1 MWKPTFGAALAAGVA
16 FAGLAAVSDAR
27 ADSHEMEGVWWP
39 AKVEIYNPACT
50 DGDPKC
56 WTDPANA
63 NLEIVDYVPLMPDEV
78 DAKHNICVSFPH
90 LVDSYWVGAAYG
102 IIEEGK
108 RLGQRI
114 TLIEAGGYDKLERQI
129 AQVEDCIAN
138 GAEALV
144 LSAISA
150 EGNIKQVDEIRAKEI
165 PVVDLIN
172 GINTEVD
179 AKSLESYYSMGRI
192 ACKWIADQHPAGS
205 GKVKLAWFPGPPG
218 ASWSVAG
225 NDGCHDAVKGSD
237 AEIISTKWAQTSKE
251 AQLSLVE
258 NVIQAQT
265 SGGETDLDYIVGVA
279 PAIEGG
285 MATLRD
291 MGLADQVKLVSYYY
305 TPGMH
310 QFVGRGSVAMAPTD
324 QMIIQA
330 RISIDQ
336 AVRLLEG
343 KPSATGG
350 RPEFNDTG
358 RTIEH
363 VQPVAAMV
371 TPENIKDF
379 DTSTTLAPKGWKPVF
394 STD

>member
-1 MWKPTFGAALAAGVA
+1 MWKLTLGAAVAAGMA
-16 FAGLAAVSDAR
+16 ITGFAASDAQ
-27 ADSHEMEGVWWP
+27 AQDDGVWWP
-39 AKVEIYNPACT
+39 AKVEIFSPACT
-50 DGDPKC
+50 DGDPAC
-56 WTDPANA
+56 WTDPANQ
-63 NLEIVDYVPLMPDEV
+63 NLDIVDYVPLMPDEV
-78 DAKHNICVSFPH
+78 DAKHHICVSFPH

-108 RLGQRI
+108 RLGQKI
-114 TLIEAGGYDKLERQI
+114 SLIEAGGYDRLEKQLS
-129 AQVEDCIAN
+129 QVEDCIAN
-138 GAEALV
+138 GAEILV
-144 LSAISA
+144 LSAISS
-150 EGNIKQVDEIRAKEI
+150 EGNIKQVNELRGRGI

-192 ACKWIADQHPAGS
+192 ACKWVADQHPEGS
-205 GKVKLAWFPGPPG
+205 GKVKIAWFPGPPG

-225 NDGCHDAVKGSD
+225 NQGCHDSVVGSD
-237 AEIISTKWAQTSKE
+237 AEVISTKWAQTSKE

-265 SGGETDLDYIVGVA
+265 SGDDVDLDYIVGVA
-279 PAIEGG
+279 PAVEGG
-285 MATLRD
+285 MAALRD
-291 MGLADQVKLVSYYY
+291 QGLQDEIKLVSYYY

-324 QMIIQA
+324 QMIIQS

-336 AVRLLEG
+336 AVRILEG

-350 RPEFNDTG
+350 RPEYNDTG
-358 RTIEH
+358 RMMEH
-363 VQPVAAMV
+363 VQPLAIRV
-371 TPENIKDF
+371 TPENHAEF
-379 DTSTTLAPKGWKPVF
+379 DTTTTLAPKGWSPVF

>member
-1 MWKPTFGAALAAGVA
+1 MWKLTLGAAVAAGMA
-16 FAGLAAVSDAR
+16 LTGFAASDVQAE
-27 ADSHEMEGVWWP
+27 DDGVWWP
-39 AKVEIYNPACT
+39 AKVEIYNPSCT
-50 DGDPKC
+50 DGDPAC
-56 WTDPANA
+56 WTDPANQ
-63 NLEIVDYVPLMPDEV
+63 NLEVVDYVPLMADEV
-78 DAKHNICVSFPH
+78 DAKHHICVSFPH

-108 RLGQRI
+108 RLGQKI
-114 TLIEAGGYDKLERQI
+114 SLIEAGGYDKLEKQLS
-129 AQVEDCIAN
+129 QVEDCIAN
-138 GAEALV
+138 GAEILV

-150 EGNIKQVDEIRAKEI
+150 EGNIKQVNELRSRGIK
-165 PVVDLIN
+165 VVDLIN

-192 ACKWIADQHPAGS
+192 ACKWVADQHPAGS
-205 GKVKLAWFPGPPG
+205 GNVKIAWFPGPPG

-225 NDGCHDAVKGSD
+225 NQGCHDAVVGSD

-265 SGGETDLDYIVGVA
+265 SGSDVDLDYIVGVA

-285 MATLRD
+285 MAALRD
-291 MGLADQVKLVSYYY
+291 LGLQDEVKLVSYYY

-343 KPSATGG
+343 KPFATGG
-350 RPEFNDTG
+350 RAEFNDTG

-363 VQPVAAMV
+363 VQPVAMQV
-371 TPENIKDF
+371 TPENHADF
-379 DTSTTLAPKGWKPVF
+379 DTTTTLAPKGWTPVF

>member
-1 MWKPTFGAALAAGVA
+1 MWKLTLGAAVAAGMA
-16 FAGLAAVSDAR
+16 LTGFAASDVKAQE
-27 ADSHEMEGVWWP
+27 DGVWWP
-39 AKVEIYNPACT
+39 AKVEIYNPSCT
-50 DGDPKC
+50 DGDPAC
-56 WTDPANA
+56 WTDPANQ
-63 NLEIVDYVPLMPDEV
+63 NLEVVDYVPLMPDEV
-78 DAKHNICVSFPH
+78 DAKHHICVSFPH

-108 RLGQRI
+108 RLGQKI
-114 TLIEAGGYDKLERQI
+114 SLIEAGGYDKLEKQLS
-129 AQVEDCIAN
+129 QVEDCIAN
-138 GAEALV
+138 GAEILV

-150 EGNIKQVDEIRAKEI
+150 EGNIKQVDELRARGIK
-165 PVVDLIN
+165 VVDLIN

-192 ACKWIADQHPAGS
+192 ACSWIAEQHPEGS

-218 ASWSVAG
+218 ASWSTAG
-225 NDGCHDAVKGSD
+225 NQGCHDAVVGSD

-265 SGGETDLDYIVGVA
+265 SGSDVDLDYIVGVA
-279 PAIEGG
+279 PAVEGG
-285 MATLRD
+285 MAALRD
-291 MGLADQVKLVSYYY
+291 LGLQDEIKLVSYYY

-343 KPSATGG
+343 KPFATGG
-350 RPEFNDTG
+350 RAEFNNTG

-363 VQPVAAMV
+363 VQPVAMRV
-371 TPENIKDF
+371 TPENHADF
-379 DTSTTLAPKGWKPVF
+379 DTTTTLAPKGWTPVF

>member
-1 MWKPTFGAALAAGVA
+1 MWKLTLGVAVAAGMA
-16 FAGLAAVSDAR
+16 MSSFAASDAR
-27 ADSHEMEGVWWP
+27 AQDDGVWWP
-39 AKVEIYNPACT
+39 AKVEIYNPSCT
-50 DGDPKC
+50 DGDPAC
-56 WTDPANA
+56 WTDPANQ
-63 NLEIVDYVPLMPDEV
+63 NLEVVDYVPLMPDEV
-78 DAKHNICVSFPH
+78 DAKHHICVSFPH

-102 IIEEGK
+102 IIEEGT
-108 RLGQRI
+108 RLGQKI
-114 TLIEAGGYDKLERQI
+114 SLIEAGGYDKLEKQLS
-129 AQVEDCIAN
+129 QVEDCIAN
-138 GAEALV
+138 GAEILV

-150 EGNIKQVDEIRAKEI
+150 EGSVKQVNELRGRGI
-165 PVVDLIN
+165 PVIDLIN

-179 AKSLESYYSMGRI
+179 AKSLESYYSMGHI

-205 GKVKLAWFPGPPG
+205 GAVKLAWFPGPPG

-225 NDGCHDAVKGSD
+225 NQGCHDAVVGSD

-265 SGGETDLDYIVGVA
+265 SGDDVDLDYIVGVA
-279 PAIEGG
+279 PAVEGG
-285 MATLRD
+285 MAALRD
-291 MGLADQVKLVSYYY
+291 LGLQDEIKLVSYYY

-336 AVRLLEG
+336 AVRILEG

-358 RTIEH
+358 RMIEH

-371 TPENIKDF
+371 TPENHGDF
-379 DTSTTLAPKGWKPVF
+379 DTSTTLAPKGWSPVF

>member
-1 MWKPTFGAALAAGVA
+1 MWKLTLGAAVAAGMA
-16 FAGLAAVSDAR
+16 LSGFAASDVQAE
-27 ADSHEMEGVWWP
+27 DDGVWWP
-39 AKVEIYNPACT
+39 AKVEIYNPSCT
-50 DGDPKC
+50 DGDPAC
-56 WTDPANA
+56 WTDPANQ
-63 NLEIVDYVPLMPDEV
+63 NLEVVDYVPLMPDEV
-78 DAKHNICVSFPH
+78 DAKHHICVSFPH

-108 RLGQRI
+108 RLGQKI
-114 TLIEAGGYDKLERQI
+114 SLIEAGGYDKLEKQLS
-129 AQVEDCIAN
+129 QVEDCIAN
-138 GAEALV
+138 GAEILV

-150 EGNIKQVDEIRAKEI
+150 EGNIKQVNELRSRGIK
-165 PVVDLIN
+165 VVDLIN

-192 ACKWIADQHPAGS
+192 ACKWVADQHPAGS
-205 GKVKLAWFPGPPG
+205 GNVKIAWFPGPPG

-225 NDGCHDAVKGSD
+225 NQGCHDAVVGSD

-265 SGGETDLDYIVGVA
+265 SGSDVDLDYIVGVA

-285 MATLRD
+285 MAALRD
-291 MGLADQVKLVSYYY
+291 LGLQDEVKLVSYYY

-343 KPSATGG
+343 KPFATGG
-350 RPEFNDTG
+350 RAEFNDTG

-363 VQPVAAMV
+363 VQPVAMQV
-371 TPENIKDF
+371 TPENHADF
-379 DTSTTLAPKGWKPVF
+379 DTTTTLAPKGWTPVF

>member
-1 MWKPTFGAALAAGVA
+1 MWKLTLGAAVAAGMA
-16 FAGLAAVSDAR
+16 LTGFAASDVKAE
-27 ADSHEMEGVWWP
+27 DDGVWWP
-39 AKVEIYNPACT
+39 AKVEIYNPSCT
-50 DGDPKC
+50 DGDPAC
-56 WTDPANA
+56 WTDPANQ
-63 NLEIVDYVPLMPDEV
+63 NLEVVDYVPLMADEV
-78 DAKHNICVSFPH
+78 DAKHHICVSFPH

-108 RLGQRI
+108 RLGQKI
-114 TLIEAGGYDKLERQI
+114 SLIEAGGYDKLEKQLS
-129 AQVEDCIAN
+129 QVEDCIAN
-138 GAEALV
+138 GAEILV

-150 EGNIKQVDEIRAKEI
+150 EGNIKQVNELRSRGIK
-165 PVVDLIN
+165 VVDLIN

-192 ACKWIADQHPAGS
+192 ACKWVADQHPAGS
-205 GKVKLAWFPGPPG
+205 GNVKIAWFPGPPG

-225 NDGCHDAVKGSD
+225 NQGCHDAVVGSD

-265 SGGETDLDYIVGVA
+265 SGSDVDLDYIVGVA

-285 MATLRD
+285 MAALRD
-291 MGLADQVKLVSYYY
+291 LGLQDEVKLVSYYY

-343 KPSATGG
+343 KPFATGG
-350 RPEFNDTG
+350 RAEFNDTG

-363 VQPVAAMV
+363 VQPVAMQV
-371 TPENIKDF
+371 TPENHADF
-379 DTSTTLAPKGWKPVF
+379 DTTTTLAPKGWTPVF

>member
-1 MWKPTFGAALAAGVA
+1 MWKLTLGVAVAAGMA
-16 FAGLAAVSDAR
+16 TASFAASDAR
-27 ADSHEMEGVWWP
+27 AQDDGVWWP
-39 AKVEIYNPACT
+39 AKVEIYNPSCT
-50 DGDPKC
+50 DGDPAC
-56 WTDPANA
+56 WTDPANQ
-63 NLEIVDYVPLMPDEV
+63 NLDVVDYVPLMPDEV
-78 DAKHNICVSFPH
+78 DAKHHICVSFPH

-102 IIEEGK
+102 IIEEGT
-108 RLGQRI
+108 RLGQKI
-114 TLIEAGGYDKLERQI
+114 SLIEAGGYDKLEKQLS
-129 AQVEDCIAN
+129 QVEDCIAN
-138 GAEALV
+138 GAEILV

-150 EGNIKQVDEIRAKEI
+150 EGNIKQVNELRARGI
-165 PVVDLIN
+165 PIVDLIN

-205 GKVKLAWFPGPPG
+205 GAVKLAWFPGPPG

-225 NDGCHDAVKGSD
+225 NQGCHDAVVGSD

-265 SGGETDLDYIVGVA
+265 SGDDVDLDYIVGVA
-279 PAIEGG
+279 PAVEGG
-285 MATLRD
+285 MAALRD
-291 MGLADQVKLVSYYY
+291 LGLQDEIKLVSYYY

-336 AVRLLEG
+336 AVRILEG

-358 RTIEH
+358 RMIEH

-371 TPENIKDF
+371 TPENHGDF
-379 DTSTTLAPKGWKPVF
+379 DTSTTLAPKGWSPVF

>member
-1 MWKPTFGAALAAGVA
+1 MWKLTLGAAVAAGMA
-16 FAGLAAVSDAR
+16 ITGFAATDAR
-27 ADSHEMEGVWWP
+27 AQDDGVWWP
-39 AKVEIYNPACT
+39 AKVEIFSPACT
-50 DGDPKC
+50 DGDPAC
-56 WTDPANA
+56 WTDPANQ
-63 NLEIVDYVPLMPDEV
+63 NLDIVDYVPLMPDEV
-78 DAKHNICVSFPH
+78 DAKHHICVSFPH

-108 RLGQRI
+108 RLGQKI
-114 TLIEAGGYDKLERQI
+114 SLIEAGGYDRLEKQLS
-129 AQVEDCIAN
+129 QVEDCIAN
-138 GAEALV
+138 GAEILV
-144 LSAISA
+144 LSAISS
-150 EGNIKQVDEIRAKEI
+150 EGNIKQVNELRGRGI

-192 ACKWIADQHPAGS
+192 ACKWVADQHPEGS
-205 GKVKLAWFPGPPG
+205 GKVKIAWFPGPPG

-225 NDGCHDAVKGSD
+225 NQGCHDSVVGSD
-237 AEIISTKWAQTSKE
+237 AEVISTKWAQTSKE

-265 SGGETDLDYIVGVA
+265 SGSDVDLDYIVGVA

-285 MATLRD
+285 MAALRD
-291 MGLADQVKLVSYYY
+291 LGLQDEIKLVSYYY

-324 QMIIQA
+324 QMIIQS

-336 AVRLLEG
+336 AVRILEG

-350 RPEFNDTG
+350 RPEYNDTG
-358 RTIEH
+358 RMMEH
-363 VQPVAAMV
+363 VQPLAIRV
-371 TPENIKDF
+371 TPENHAEF
-379 DTSTTLAPKGWKPVF
+379 DTTTTLAPKGWSPVF

>member
-1 MWKPTFGAALAAGVA
+1 MWKLTLGAAVAAGMA
-16 FAGLAAVSDAR
+16 LTGFAASDVQAE
-27 ADSHEMEGVWWP
+27 DDGVWWP
-39 AKVEIYNPACT
+39 AKVEIYNPSCT
-50 DGDPKC
+50 DGDPAC
-56 WTDPANA
+56 WTDPANQ
-63 NLEIVDYVPLMPDEV
+63 NLEVVDYVPLMPDEV
-78 DAKHNICVSFPH
+78 DAKHHICVSFPH

-108 RLGQRI
+108 RLGQKI
-114 TLIEAGGYDKLERQI
+114 SLIEAGGYDKLEKQLS
-129 AQVEDCIAN
+129 QVEDCIAN
-138 GAEALV
+138 GAEILV

-150 EGNIKQVDEIRAKEI
+150 EGNIKQVNELRARGI
-165 PVVDLIN
+165 MVVDLIN

-205 GKVKLAWFPGPPG
+205 GGVKLAWFPGPPG

-225 NDGCHDAVKGSD
+225 NQGCHDAVVGSD

-265 SGGETDLDYIVGVA
+265 SGSDVDLDYIVGVA
-279 PAIEGG
+279 PAVEGG
-285 MATLRD
+285 MAALRD
-291 MGLADQVKLVSYYY
+291 LGLQDEIKLVSYYY

-358 RTIEH
+358 RMIEH

-371 TPENIKDF
+371 TPENHADF
-379 DTSTTLAPKGWKPVF
+379 DTTTTLAPKGWTPVF

>member
-1 MWKPTFGAALAAGVA
+1 MLDR
-16 FAGLAAVSDAR
+16 S
-27 ADSHEMEGVWWP
+27 
-39 AKVEIYNPACT
+39 
-50 DGDPKC
+50 
-56 WTDPANA
+56 ANQ
-63 NLEIVDYVPLMPDEV
+63 NLDVVDYVPLMPDEV
-78 DAKHNICVSFPH
+78 DAKHHICVSFPH

-102 IIEEGK
+102 IIEEGT
-108 RLGQRI
+108 RLGQKI
-114 TLIEAGGYDKLERQI
+114 SLIEAGGYDKLEKQLS
-129 AQVEDCIAN
+129 QVEDCIAN
-138 GAEALV
+138 GAEILV

-150 EGNIKQVDEIRAKEI
+150 EGNIKQVNELRARGI
-165 PVVDLIN
+165 PIVDLIN

-205 GKVKLAWFPGPPG
+205 GAVKLAWFPGPPG

-225 NDGCHDAVKGSD
+225 NQGCHDAVVGSD

-265 SGGETDLDYIVGVA
+265 SGDDVDLDYIVGVA
-279 PAIEGG
+279 PAVEGG
-285 MATLRD
+285 MAALRD
-291 MGLADQVKLVSYYY
+291 LGLQDEIKLVSYYY

-336 AVRLLEG
+336 AVRILEG

-358 RTIEH
+358 RMIEH

-371 TPENIKDF
+371 TPENHGDF
-379 DTSTTLAPKGWKPVF
+379 DTSTTLAPKGWSPVF

>member
-1 MWKPTFGAALAAGVA
+1 MIWKLTAATA
-16 FAGLAAVSDAR
+16 FAAGLALSGFAAQNAQ
-27 ADSHEMEGVWWP
+27 ADSKEDGVWWP

-50 DGDPKC
+50 DGDPAC

-63 NLEIVDYVPLMPDEV
+63 NLEVVDYVPLMPDEV
-78 DAKHNICVSFPH
+78 DAKHHICVSFPH

-108 RLGQRI
+108 RLGQKI
-114 TLIEAGGYDKLERQI
+114 SLIEAGGYDKLERQLS
-129 AQVEDCIAN
+129 QVEDCVAN
-138 GAEALV
+138 GAEIVV

-150 EGNIKQVDEIRAKEI
+150 EGNVKQVDDLRARGI
-165 PVVDLIN
+165 PIVDLIN

-225 NDGCHDAVKGSD
+225 NNGCHDAVVGSD
-237 AEIISTKWAQTSKE
+237 AEVISTKWGQTSKE
-251 AQLSLVE
+251 VQLKLVE
-258 NVIQAQT
+258 DVIQAQT
-265 SGGETDLDYIVGVA
+265 AGGDTDLDYIVGVA
-279 PAIEGG
+279 PAVEGG
-285 MATLRD
+285 MAALRD
-291 MGLADQVKLVSYYY
+291 LGLADQVKLVSYYY

-336 AVRLLEG
+336 AVRILEG

-350 RPEFNDTG
+350 RPEFNNTG
-358 RTIEH
+358 RIIEH

-379 DTSTTLAPKGWKPVF
+379 DTTTTLAPKGWTPVF

>member
-1 MWKPTFGAALAAGVA
+1 MWKLTLGAAVAAGMA
-16 FAGLAAVSDAR
+16 ITGFAASDAQ
-27 ADSHEMEGVWWP
+27 AQDDGVWWP
-39 AKVEIYNPACT
+39 AKVEIYNPSCT
-50 DGDPKC
+50 DGDPAC
-56 WTDPANA
+56 WTDPANQS
-63 NLEIVDYVPLMPDEV
+63 LDVVDYVPLMPDEV
-78 DAKHNICVSFPH
+78 DAKHHICVSFPH

-108 RLGQRI
+108 RLGQKI
-114 TLIEAGGYDKLERQI
+114 SLIEAGGYDKLEKQLS
-129 AQVEDCIAN
+129 QVEDCIAN
-138 GAEALV
+138 GAEILV

-150 EGNIKQVDEIRAKEI
+150 EGNIKQVNELRARGIK
-165 PVVDLIN
+165 VVDLIN

-205 GKVKLAWFPGPPG
+205 GNVKLAWFPGPPG

-225 NDGCHDAVKGSD
+225 NQGCHDAVVGSD

-265 SGGETDLDYIVGVA
+265 SGDDVDLDYIVGVA

-285 MATLRD
+285 MAALRD
-291 MGLADQVKLVSYYY
+291 LGLQDEIKLVSYYY

-336 AVRLLEG
+336 AVRILEG

-350 RPEFNDTG
+350 RSEFNDTG
-358 RTIEH
+358 RMIEH
-363 VQPVAAMV
+363 VQPVAMRV
-371 TPENIKDF
+371 TPENHADF
-379 DTSTTLAPKGWKPVF
+379 DTTTTLAPKGWKPEF

>member
-1 MWKPTFGAALAAGVA
+1 M
-16 FAGLAAVSDAR
+16 
-27 ADSHEMEGVWWP
+27 
-39 AKVEIYNPACT
+39 
-50 DGDPKC
+50 
-56 WTDPANA
+56 
-63 NLEIVDYVPLMPDEV
+63 
-78 DAKHNICVSFPH
+78 
-90 LVDSYWVGAAYG
+90 
-102 IIEEGK
+102 
-108 RLGQRI
+108 
-114 TLIEAGGYDKLERQI
+114 
-129 AQVEDCIAN
+129 
-138 GAEALV
+138 

-150 EGNIKQVDEIRAKEI
+150 EGNIKQVNELRARGI
-165 PVVDLIN
+165 AVVDLIN

-205 GKVKLAWFPGPPG
+205 GNVKLAWFPGPPG

-225 NDGCHDAVKGSD
+225 NQGCHDAVVGSD

-265 SGGETDLDYIVGVA
+265 SGSDVDLDYIVGVA
-279 PAIEGG
+279 PAVEGG
-285 MATLRD
+285 MAALRD
-291 MGLADQVKLVSYYY
+291 QGLQDEIKLVSYYY

-336 AVRLLEG
+336 AVRILEG

-358 RTIEH
+358 RMIEH
-363 VQPVAAMV
+363 VQPVAMRV
-371 TPENIKDF
+371 TPENHADF
-379 DTSTTLAPKGWKPVF
+379 DTTTTLAPKGWTPVF

>member
-1 MWKPTFGAALAAGVA
+1 MWKLTLGAAAAV
-16 FAGLAAVSDAR
+16 GLAASGLVAADAR
-27 ADSHEMEGVWWP
+27 AQEDGVWWP
-39 AKVEIYNPACT
+39 AKVEIYNPSCT
-50 DGDPKC
+50 DGDPAC

-63 NLEIVDYVPLMPDEV
+63 NLEVVDYVPLMADEV
-78 DAKHNICVSFPH
+78 DAKHHICVSFPH

-108 RLGQRI
+108 RLGQKI
-114 TLIEAGGYDKLERQI
+114 SLIEAGGYDKLEKQLS
-129 AQVEDCIAN
+129 QVEDCIAN

-150 EGNIKQVDEIRAKEI
+150 EGNIKQVNELRGHGI

-192 ACKWIADQHPAGS
+192 ACKWIADQHPEGS

-225 NDGCHDAVKGSD
+225 NQGCHDAVVGTD

-265 SGGETDLDYIVGVA
+265 SGDDVDLDYIVGVA
-279 PAIEGG
+279 PAVEGG
-285 MATLRD
+285 MAALRD
-291 MGLADQVKLVSYYY
+291 MGLQDEIKLVSYYY

-336 AVRLLEG
+336 AVRILEG
-343 KPSATGG
+343 KPFATGG
-350 RPEFNDTG
+350 RPEFNNTG

-363 VQPVAAMV
+363 VQPVAARV
-371 TPENIKDF
+371 TPENHADF
-379 DTSTTLAPKGWKPVF
+379 DTSTTLAPKGWTPVF

>member
-1 MWKPTFGAALAAGVA
+1 MWKLTLGAAVAAGMA
-16 FAGLAAVSDAR
+16 MTGFAASDAQ
-27 ADSHEMEGVWWP
+27 AQEDGVWWP

-50 DGDPKC
+50 DGDPAC
-56 WTDPANA
+56 WTDPANQS
-63 NLEIVDYVPLMPDEV
+63 LEVVDYVPLMPDEV
-78 DAKHNICVSFPH
+78 DAKHHICVSFPH

-108 RLGQRI
+108 RLGQKI
-114 TLIEAGGYDKLERQI
+114 SLIEAGGYDRLEKQLS
-129 AQVEDCIAN
+129 QVEDCIAN
-138 GAEALV
+138 GAEILV

-150 EGNIKQVDEIRAKEI
+150 EGNIKQVNELRARGIKI
-165 PVVDLIN
+165 VDLIN

-179 AKSLESYYSMGRI
+179 AKSLESYYSMGHI

-205 GKVKLAWFPGPPG
+205 GNVKLAWFPGPPG

-225 NDGCHDAVKGSD
+225 NQGCHDAVVGSD

-265 SGGETDLDYIVGVA
+265 SGSDVDLDYIVGVA
-279 PAIEGG
+279 PAVESG
-285 MATLRD
+285 MAALRD
-291 MGLADQVKLVSYYY
+291 QGLQDEIKLVSYYY

-358 RTIEH
+358 RMIEH

-371 TPENIKDF
+371 TPENHADF
-379 DTSTTLAPKGWKPVF
+379 DTTTTLAPKGWTPVF

>member
-1 MWKPTFGAALAAGVA
+1 MWKVTLGVAVAAGMTVA
-16 FAGLAAVSDAR
+16 GFTAHDVR
-27 ADSHEMEGVWWP
+27 AQDDGVWWP
-39 AKVEIYNPACT
+39 AKVEIYNPSCT
-50 DGDPKC
+50 DGDPAC
-56 WTDPANA
+56 WTDPANQ

-78 DAKHNICVSFPH
+78 DAKHHICVSFPH

-108 RLGQRI
+108 RLGQKI
-114 TLIEAGGYDKLERQI
+114 SLIEAGGYDKLERQLS
-129 AQVEDCIAN
+129 QVEDCIAN
-138 GAEALV
+138 GAEILV
-144 LSAISA
+144 LSAISS
-150 EGNIKQVDEIRAKEI
+150 EGNIKQVDELRARGI

-172 GINTEVD
+172 GINTEID

-205 GKVKLAWFPGPPG
+205 GNVKLAWFPGPPG
-218 ASWSVAG
+218 ASWSVNG
-225 NDGCHDAVKGSD
+225 NQGCHDAVVGSD

-265 SGGETDLDYIVGVA
+265 SGDDLDLDYIVGVA

-285 MATLRD
+285 MAALRD
-291 MGLADQVKLVSYYY
+291 MGLQDDVKLVSYYY

-336 AVRLLEG
+336 AVRILEG

-350 RPEFNDTG
+350 RPEYNDTG
-358 RTIEH
+358 RTTEH
-363 VQPVAAMV
+363 VQPVAIQV
-371 TPENIKDF
+371 TPENHADF
-379 DTSTTLAPKGWKPVF
+379 DTSTTLAPKGWTPVF

>member
-1 MWKPTFGAALAAGVA
+1 MWKLTLGAAVAAGMA
-16 FAGLAAVSDAR
+16 LTGFAASDAK
-27 ADSHEMEGVWWP
+27 AEDDGVWWP
-39 AKVEIYNPACT
+39 AQVEIYNPSCT
-50 DGDPKC
+50 DGDPAC
-56 WTDPANA
+56 WTDPANQS
-63 NLEIVDYVPLMPDEV
+63 LEVVDYVPLMPDEV
-78 DAKHNICVSFPH
+78 DAKHHICVSFPH

-108 RLGQRI
+108 RLGQKI
-114 TLIEAGGYDKLERQI
+114 SLIEAGGYDKLEKQLS
-129 AQVEDCIAN
+129 QVEDCIAN
-138 GAEALV
+138 GAEILV

-150 EGNIKQVDEIRAKEI
+150 EGNIKQVNELRARGIK
-165 PVVDLIN
+165 VVDLIN

-192 ACKWIADQHPAGS
+192 ACKWVADQHPAGS
-205 GKVKLAWFPGPPG
+205 GNVKIAWFPGPPG

-225 NDGCHDAVKGSD
+225 NNGCHDAVVGSD

-265 SGGETDLDYIVGVA
+265 SGSDVDLDYIVGVA

-285 MATLRD
+285 MAALRD
-291 MGLADQVKLVSYYY
+291 LGLQDEIKLVSYYY

-358 RTIEH
+358 RMIEH
-363 VQPVAAMV
+363 VQPVAMQV
-371 TPENIKDF
+371 TPETHADF
-379 DTSTTLAPKGWKPVF
+379 DTSTTLAPKGWTPVF

>member
-1 MWKPTFGAALAAGVA
+1 MWKLTLGAAVAAGMA
-16 FAGLAAVSDAR
+16 ITGFAASDAQ
-27 ADSHEMEGVWWP
+27 AQDDGVWWP
-39 AKVEIYNPACT
+39 AKVEIYNPSCT
-50 DGDPKC
+50 DGDPAC

-63 NLEIVDYVPLMPDEV
+63 SLDIVEYVPLMPDEV
-78 DAKHNICVSFPH
+78 DAKHHICVSFPH

-108 RLGQRI
+108 RLGQKI
-114 TLIEAGGYDKLERQI
+114 SLIEAGGYDKLEKQLS
-129 AQVEDCIAN
+129 QVEDCIAN
-138 GAEALV
+138 GAEILV

-150 EGNIKQVDEIRAKEI
+150 EGNIKQVNELRARGIK
-165 PVVDLIN
+165 VVDLIN

-205 GKVKLAWFPGPPG
+205 GNVKLAWFPGPPG

-225 NDGCHDAVKGSD
+225 NQGCHDAVVGSD

-265 SGGETDLDYIVGVA
+265 SGDDVDLDYIVGVA
-279 PAIEGG
+279 PAVEGG
-285 MATLRD
+285 MAALRD
-291 MGLADQVKLVSYYY
+291 LGLQDEIKLVSYYY

-336 AVRLLEG
+336 AVRILEG

-363 VQPVAAMV
+363 VQPVAMRV
-371 TPENIKDF
+371 TPENHADF
-379 DTSTTLAPKGWKPVF
+379 DTTTTLAPKGWSPVF

>member
-1 MWKPTFGAALAAGVA
+1 MWKLTLGAAVAAGMA
-16 FAGLAAVSDAR
+16 ITGFAASDAQ
-27 ADSHEMEGVWWP
+27 AQDDGVWWP
-39 AKVEIYNPACT
+39 AKVEIYNPSCT
-50 DGDPKC
+50 DGDPAC
-56 WTDPANA
+56 WTDPANQS
-63 NLEIVDYVPLMPDEV
+63 LDVVDYVPLMPDEV
-78 DAKHNICVSFPH
+78 DAKHHICVSFPH

-108 RLGQRI
+108 RLGQKI
-114 TLIEAGGYDKLERQI
+114 SLIEAGGYDKLEKQLS
-129 AQVEDCIAN
+129 QVEDCIAN
-138 GAEALV
+138 GAEILV
-144 LSAISA
+144 LSSISA
-150 EGNIKQVDEIRAKEI
+150 EGNIKQVNELRARGIK
-165 PVVDLIN
+165 VVDLIN

-205 GKVKLAWFPGPPG
+205 GNVKLAWFPGPPG

-225 NDGCHDAVKGSD
+225 NQGCHDAVVGSD

-265 SGGETDLDYIVGVA
+265 SGDDVDLDYIVGVA
-279 PAIEGG
+279 PAVEGG
-285 MATLRD
+285 MAALRD
-291 MGLADQVKLVSYYY
+291 LGLQDEIKLVSYYY

-336 AVRLLEG
+336 AVRILEG

-363 VQPVAAMV
+363 VQPVAMRV
-371 TPENIKDF
+371 TPENHADF
-379 DTSTTLAPKGWKPVF
+379 DTTTTLAPKGWSPVF

>member
-1 MWKPTFGAALAAGVA
+1 MWKLTLGAAVAAGMA
-16 FAGLAAVSDAR
+16 MTGFAASDAQ
-27 ADSHEMEGVWWP
+27 AQDDGVWWP
-39 AKVEIYNPACT
+39 AKVEIYNPSCT
-50 DGDPKC
+50 DGDPAC
-56 WTDPANA
+56 WTDPANQS
-63 NLEIVDYVPLMPDEV
+63 LEVVDYVPLMPDEV
-78 DAKHNICVSFPH
+78 DAKHHICVSFPH

-108 RLGQRI
+108 RLGQKI
-114 TLIEAGGYDKLERQI
+114 SLIEAGGYDKLEKQLS
-129 AQVEDCIAN
+129 QVEDCIAN
-138 GAEALV
+138 GAEILV

-150 EGNIKQVDEIRAKEI
+150 EGNIKQVNELRARGIK
-165 PVVDLIN
+165 VVDLIN

-205 GKVKLAWFPGPPG
+205 GVVKLAWFPGPPG

-225 NDGCHDAVKGSD
+225 NQGCHDAVVGTD

-265 SGGETDLDYIVGVA
+265 SGSDVDLDYIVGVA
-279 PAIEGG
+279 PAVEGG
-285 MATLRD
+285 MAALRD
-291 MGLADQVKLVSYYY
+291 LGLQDEIKLVSYYY

-336 AVRLLEG
+336 AVRILEG

-358 RTIEH
+358 RMIEH

-371 TPENIKDF
+371 TPENHSEF
-379 DTSTTLAPKGWKPVF
+379 DTTTTLAPKGWTPVF

>member
-1 MWKPTFGAALAAGVA
+1 MWKLTLGVAAVAGMAVAALT
-16 FAGLAAVSDAR
+16 VSDAQ
-27 ADSHEMEGVWWP
+27 AQDDGVWWP
-39 AKVEIYNPACT
+39 AKVEIYNPSCT
-50 DGDPKC
+50 DGDPAC

-63 NLEIVDYVPLMPDEV
+63 NLDVVDYVPLMPDEV
-78 DAKHNICVSFPH
+78 DAKHHICVSFPH

-108 RLGQRI
+108 RLGQKI
-114 TLIEAGGYDKLERQI
+114 SLIEAGGYDKLERQLS
-129 AQVEDCIAN
+129 QVEDCIAN

-150 EGNIKQVDEIRAKEI
+150 EGSVKQVDELRGRGI
-165 PVVDLIN
+165 PVIDLIN

-225 NDGCHDAVKGSD
+225 NQGCHDAVVGSD
-237 AEIISTKWAQTSKE
+237 AEVIETKWGQTSKE
-251 AQLSLVE
+251 VQLKLVE
-258 NVIQAQT
+258 DVIQAQT

-279 PAIEGG
+279 PAVEGG
-285 MATLRD
+285 MAALRD
-291 MGLADQVKLVSYYY
+291 MGLQDDIKLVSYYY

-310 QFVGRGSVAMAPTD
+310 QFVGRGSIAMAPTD

-336 AVRLLEG
+336 AVRILEG

-350 RPEFNDTG
+350 RPEYNNTG
-358 RTIEH
+358 RMIEH
-363 VQPVAAMV
+363 VQPVAARV
-371 TPENIKDF
+371 TPENHADF
-379 DTSTTLAPKGWKPVF
+379 DTSTTLAPKGWSPVF

>member
-1 MWKPTFGAALAAGVA
+1 MGVA
-16 FAGLAAVSDAR
+16 ASWAVAPSAQ
-27 ADSHEMEGVWWP
+27 ADGEWWP
-39 AKVEIYNPACT
+39 AKVEIYNPSCT

-56 WTDPANA
+56 WVDPANTS
-63 NLEIVDYVPLMPDEV
+63 LEVVDYVPLMPNEV
-78 DAKHNICVSFPH
+78 DAKHHICVSFPH

-108 RLGQRI
+108 RLGQKI
-114 TLIEAGGYDKLERQI
+114 SLIEAGGYDKLERQLSQI
-129 AQVEDCIAN
+129 EDCVAN

-150 EGNIKQVDEIRAKEI
+150 EGSVKQVDVIRAQGI
-165 PVVDLIN
+165 PVIDLIN

-179 AKSLESYYSMGRI
+179 AKSLESYYSMGKI
-192 ACKWIADQHPAGS
+192 ACSWIAEQHPAGS
-205 GKVKLAWFPGPPG
+205 GKVSLAWFPGPPG

-237 AEIISTKWAQTSKE
+237 AVIISTKWGQTSKE
-251 AQLSLVE
+251 VQMKLVE
-258 NVIQAQT
+258 DVIQAQT
-265 SGGETDLDYIVGVA
+265 SGSDVDLDYIVGVA

-285 MATLRD
+285 MAATRD
-291 MGLADQVKLVSYYY
+291 LGIQDDVKLVSYYY

-350 RPEFNDTG
+350 RPEYNNTG

-379 DTSTTLAPKGWKPVF
+379 DTTTTLAPKGWTPSF

>member
-1 MWKPTFGAALAAGVA
+1 MWKLTLGAAAAGMA
-16 FAGLAAVSDAR
+16 LAGFAASDVKAE
-27 ADSHEMEGVWWP
+27 DDGVWWP
-39 AKVEIYNPACT
+39 AKVEIYNPSCT
-50 DGDPKC
+50 DGDPAC
-56 WTDPANA
+56 WTDPANQ
-63 NLEIVDYVPLMPDEV
+63 NLEVVDYVPLMPDEV
-78 DAKHNICVSFPH
+78 DTKHHICVSFPH

-108 RLGQRI
+108 RLGQKI
-114 TLIEAGGYDKLERQI
+114 SLIEAGGYDKLEKQLS
-129 AQVEDCIAN
+129 QVEDCIAN
-138 GAEALV
+138 GAEILV

-150 EGNIKQVDEIRAKEI
+150 EGNIKQVDELRARGIK
-165 PVVDLIN
+165 VVDLIN

-192 ACKWIADQHPAGS
+192 ACEWIADQHPEGS

-218 ASWSVAG
+218 ASWSTAG
-225 NDGCHDAVKGSD
+225 NQGCHDAVVGSD

-265 SGGETDLDYIVGVA
+265 SGSDVDLDYIVGVA
-279 PAIEGG
+279 PAVEGG
-285 MATLRD
+285 MAALRD
-291 MGLADQVKLVSYYY
+291 LGLQDEIKLVSYYY

-343 KPSATGG
+343 KPFSTGG
-350 RPEFNDTG
+350 RAEFNDTG

-363 VQPVAAMV
+363 VQPVAMRV
-371 TPENIKDF
+371 TPENHADF
-379 DTSTTLAPKGWKPVF
+379 DTTTTLAPKGWTPVF

>member
-1 MWKPTFGAALAAGVA
+1 MWKLTLGAAVAAGMA
-16 FAGLAAVSDAR
+16 LSGFAASDVKAE
-27 ADSHEMEGVWWP
+27 DDGVWWP
-39 AKVEIYNPACT
+39 AKVEIYNPSCT
-50 DGDPKC
+50 DGDPAC
-56 WTDPANA
+56 WTDPANQ
-63 NLEIVDYVPLMPDEV
+63 NLEVVDYVPLMADEV
-78 DAKHNICVSFPH
+78 DAKHHICVSFPH

-108 RLGQRI
+108 RLGQKI
-114 TLIEAGGYDKLERQI
+114 SLIEAGGYDKLEKQLS
-129 AQVEDCIAN
+129 QVEDCIAN
-138 GAEALV
+138 GAEILV

-150 EGNIKQVDEIRAKEI
+150 EGNIKQVNELRSRGIK
-165 PVVDLIN
+165 VVDLIN

-192 ACKWIADQHPAGS
+192 ACKWVADQHPAGS
-205 GKVKLAWFPGPPG
+205 GNVKIAWFPGPPG

-225 NDGCHDAVKGSD
+225 NQGCHDAVVGSD

-265 SGGETDLDYIVGVA
+265 SGSDVDLDYIVGVA

-285 MATLRD
+285 MAALRD
-291 MGLADQVKLVSYYY
+291 LGLQDEVKLVSYYY

-343 KPSATGG
+343 KPFATGG
-350 RPEFNDTG
+350 RAEFNDTG

-363 VQPVAAMV
+363 VQPVAMQV
-371 TPENIKDF
+371 TPENHADF
-379 DTSTTLAPKGWKPVF
+379 DTTTTLAPKGWTPVF

>member
-1 MWKPTFGAALAAGVA
+1 MWKLTLGAAVAAGMA
-16 FAGLAAVSDAR
+16 LAGFAASDVKAE
-27 ADSHEMEGVWWP
+27 DDGVWWP
-39 AKVEIYNPACT
+39 AKVEIYNPSCT
-50 DGDPKC
+50 DGDPAC
-56 WTDPANA
+56 WTDPANQ
-63 NLEIVDYVPLMPDEV
+63 NLEVVDYVPLMPDEV
-78 DAKHNICVSFPH
+78 DAKHHICVSFPH

-108 RLGQRI
+108 RLGQKI
-114 TLIEAGGYDKLERQI
+114 SLIEAGGYDKLEKQLS
-129 AQVEDCIAN
+129 QVEDCIAN
-138 GAEALV
+138 GAEILV

-150 EGNIKQVDEIRAKEI
+150 EGNIKQVDELRARGIK
-165 PVVDLIN
+165 VVDLIN

-192 ACKWIADQHPAGS
+192 ACSWIAEQHPAGS

-218 ASWSVAG
+218 ASWSTAG
-225 NDGCHDAVKGSD
+225 NQGCHDAVVGSD

-265 SGGETDLDYIVGVA
+265 SGSDVDLDYIVGVA
-279 PAIEGG
+279 PAVEGG
-285 MATLRD
+285 MAALRD
-291 MGLADQVKLVSYYY
+291 LGLQDEIKLVSYYY

-343 KPSATGG
+343 KPFATGG
-350 RPEFNDTG
+350 RAEFNDTG

-363 VQPVAAMV
+363 VQPVAMRV
-371 TPENIKDF
+371 TPENHADF
-379 DTSTTLAPKGWKPVF
+379 DTTTTLAPKGWTPVF